1 MLFNENF
8 TSNFSQYL
16 KNICNQSL
24 QVVLNLSNI
33 CCRSACLVLR
43 HTFFTEGNC
52 CSEYLYILRSTP
64 KKVVCKKINFYS
76 NGLFYMIGSTKQ
88 VKQNTTRDVTTS
100 SVLKQLSE
108 TTRLGLTRLRV
119 QHFEQN

>member
-1 MLFNENF
+1 
-8 TSNFSQYL
+8 
-16 KNICNQSL
+16 
-24 QVVLNLSNI
+24 
-33 CCRSACLVLR
+33 
-43 HTFFTEGNC
+43 
-52 CSEYLYILRSTP
+52 
-64 KKVVCKKINFYS
+64 
-76 NGLFYMIGSTKQ
+76 MIGSTKQ